1 MLSKTTIMKKILV
14 PIDFSERSE
23 DALKV
28 AAKIARK
35 TDAEIYCLHLLDIP
49 ESEIDNIDG
58 HQVPKGPVALMLF
71 EQTHEKF
78 NLFLDKDYL
87 DNIPVY
93 EKVMTDAPFIGI
105 TEFANRNNIDLIVMG
120 SHGTSKSDDFFV
132 GSNTEKIVRTSTIPV
147 LVVKESGDLF
157 KIEKVVIA
165 AKFKGDHLKEFH
177 KIMKFINIF
186 EPEIHLVRINTP
198 GNFKSTKELEE
209 NFENFIKKVPEYKD
223 LTTVIY
229 NDYTVQEGIFNY
241 ANSITADLV
250 ALSTR
255 GRQGVMHFFS
265 DSIAE
270 RVVNLAGKN
279 ILTIKIDK

>member
-1 MLSKTTIMKKILV
+1 MKKILV

-28 AAKIARK
+28 AAKIAKK
-35 TDAEIYCLHLLDIP
+35 TGSEIYCLHLLDIP

-58 HQVPKGPVALMLF
+58 HQMPKGPIAMMLF
-71 EQTHEKF
+71 EQTHNKF
-78 NLFLDKDYL
+78 NKFLDKDYL

-93 EKVMTDAPFIGI
+93 EKVMTDAPFVGI
-105 TEFANRNNIDLIVMG
+105 SEFAKKNDIDIIVMG
-120 SHGTSKSDDFFV
+120 SHGTSGSDDFFV
-132 GSNTEKIVRTSTIPV
+132 GSNTEKIVRSSKIPV
-147 LVVKESGDLF
+147 IVVKEPAENF
-157 KIEKVVIA
+157 KIEKVVIS
-165 AKFKGDHLKEFH
+165 AKFKGDHINEFH
-177 KIMKFINIF
+177 KILNFIKIF
-186 EPEIHLVRINTP
+186 EPEIHLLRINTP
-198 GNFKSTKELEE
+198 GNFKSTKELDEI
-209 NFENFIKKVPEYKD
+209 FENFLKKIPEYKCMKPI
-223 LTTVIY
+223 IY

-241 ANSITADLV
+241 ANSIGADLV

-270 RVVNLAGKN
+270 RVINIARKN